1 MLYQTHARIHLDNI
15 RYNLD
20 GIRRAV
26 GPDRKIMIAVK
37 ANAYGHGAIEVSKMA
52 QKNGIDWLG
61 VATVPEGIQ
70 LRRAGIRLPILK
82 LSPCFPE
89 EMDAAIESGLAIT
102 VCEKSNLKALNEAA
116 GRLRKRV
123 NVHLKIDT
131 GMGRIGCQ
139 PEEAP
144 DLAAFI
150 AGDLTNL
157 ILEGV
162 FTHLPVSDDATPT
175 FTERQIAGFKKAV
188 DSVEKRIHGRIPFVH
203 CANSGAVLGHQDG
216 WFNLVRPG
224 IMIYGF
230 YPSKETPQTIP
241 LRPGM
246 SLLTRV
252 SFLKKVTRGT
262 SVGYGRTWIAPEDT
276 WIATFPAGYA
286 DGVNRL
292 WSNQGR
298 VLIGGKSCPIVGRV
312 CMDQTMANLGPR
324 THVQVGDEVVLIGS
338 QGDEEITAQEWADKL
353 GTITYEV
360 TCRIDAR
367 VERVYDPFE

>member
-1 MLYQTHARIHLDNI
+1 MP
-15 RYNLD
+15 
-20 GIRRAV
+20 
-26 GPDRKIMIAVK
+26 GP
-37 ANAYGHGAIEVSKMA
+37 
-52 QKNGIDWLG
+52 
-61 VATVPEGIQ
+61 
-70 LRRAGIRLPILK
+70 
-82 LSPCFPE
+82 
-89 EMDAAIESGLAIT
+89 
-102 VCEKSNLKALNEAA
+102 
-116 GRLRKRV
+116 
-123 NVHLKIDT
+123 
-131 GMGRIGCQ
+131 
-139 PEEAP
+139 
-144 DLAAFI
+144 
-150 AGDLTNL
+150 
-157 ILEGV
+157 
-162 FTHLPVSDDATPT
+162 
-175 FTERQIAGFKKAV
+175 
-188 DSVEKRIHGRIPFVH
+188 VH
-203 CANSGAVLGHQDG
+203 CANSGAVLGHQDC

-324 THVQVGDEVVLIGS
+324 THVQVGDEVMDASVRGGLAS
-338 QGDEEITAQEWADKL
+338 LA
-353 GTITYEV
+353 V
-360 TCRIDAR
+360 TLKA
-367 VERVYDPFE
+367 